1 MHGNLNDDEKVLLI
15 KDGKKKKKERKKE
28 KRGNFD
34 NDEIQKKYDS
44 KRKKV

>member
-15 KDGKKKKKERKKE
+15 KDGKKKKERKKE